1 MVNETV
7 FPLRRGH
14 PLREAPFKRG
24 KQLQANVHN
33 IMCVRAKSLQSC
45 LTLCDPMGHS
55 PPGSSVHGIL
65 QARILEWV
73 SAPFSRGSSW
83 PRDRTCVSYVYLRW
97 QARSLPLVPP
107 KKPVI
112 DCKKILLGIL
122 QRWLW
127 TSFSQAFLW
136 ARGARSVPGDYTT
149 LRGRVSHYL
158 AAGQGQNIGL

>member
-73 SAPFSRGSSW
+73 SAPFSRGSS
-83 PRDRTCVSYVYLRW
+83 
-97 QARSLPLVPP
+97 
-107 KKPVI
+107 
-112 DCKKILLGIL
+112 
-122 QRWLW
+122 
-127 TSFSQAFLW
+127 
-136 ARGARSVPGDYTT
+136 
-149 LRGRVSHYL
+149 
-158 AAGQGQNIGL
+158 